1 MLAYVFWHWKT
12 NSLPDDQ
19 YEARL
24 RDFHHSMAQ
33 HPPHGFRQSAAY
45 AISGAAWA
53 ANGAPAYEDW
63 YLVDN
68 SAALDS
74 INSGAISAPRR
85 DPHDSVAALVVGGTA
100 GIYQLRRGDPLG
112 AQAARINAAY
122 AYWLAKPNG
131 VTWEAFVGQFES
143 ALSGVTYTLW
153 ERYMVL
159 GPTPSIVL
167 HTAQPVDLPSDLI
180 RAAIPLRVVV

>member
-1 MLAYVFWHWKT
+1 MLGYVFWHWKT

-85 DPHDSVAALVVGGTA
+85 EPHDEVAGFVVGGTA
-100 GIYQLRRGDPLG
+100 GIYQLRHGEPLG
-112 AQAARINAAY
+112 SQAAY

-131 VTWEAFVGQFES
+131 VTWEAFIGQFEN
-143 ALSGVTYTLW
+143 ALSSVAHTLW

-167 HTAQPVDLPSDLI
+167 HTAQAIDLPSDVI
-180 RAAIPLRVVV
+180 RAAVLLRVVV